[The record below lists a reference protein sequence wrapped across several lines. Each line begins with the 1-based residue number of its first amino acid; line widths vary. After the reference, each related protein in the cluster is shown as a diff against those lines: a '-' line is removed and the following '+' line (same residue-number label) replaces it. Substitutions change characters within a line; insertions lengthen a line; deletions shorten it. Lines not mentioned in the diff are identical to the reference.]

1 MWQLD
6 GTNVRLET
14 LRLTGQLNL
23 ASPVDG
29 LTELAGTLDPTRA
42 FRADGAAIMQLTLP
56 VNATLL
62 TDAYVRGNDLVATYD
77 ESADRPC
84 RTQVYWRI
92 ENESDFFGIQLIV
105 SVQTSLLDAAPSLT
119 VASQIAGSVRLVEE
133 GVALMPLLDS
143 NVSYV
148 EVTDGSNVESTIV
161 HNNSQ
166 LTNKLFSGSLE
177 KGVIR
182 RARILGCFL
191 PASSAEQT
199 ARSLHDRFV
208 RSAPPLTT

>member
-14 LRLTGQLNL
+14 SRLTGQLNL
-23 ASPVDG
+23 ASPVHG
-29 LTELAGTLDPTRA
+29 LTELAGTLDPMRA

-84 RTQVYWRI
+84 RTQVYWRM
-92 ENESDFFGIQLIV
+92 
-105 SVQTSLLDAAPSLT
+105 LDAAPSLT

-208 RSAPPLTT
+208 RSGPPLTT